1 MYIYLKYSMNGYF
14 NHNVYSGRKNAF
26 YKLSLINHF
35 IFSLQRFEF
44 IKNFGIIGIKTD

>member
-1 MYIYLKYSMNGYF
+1 MDILIIMFIVVK
-14 NHNVYSGRKNAF
+14 KNAF

-44 IKNFGIIGIKTD
+44 IENFGIIEIKTD